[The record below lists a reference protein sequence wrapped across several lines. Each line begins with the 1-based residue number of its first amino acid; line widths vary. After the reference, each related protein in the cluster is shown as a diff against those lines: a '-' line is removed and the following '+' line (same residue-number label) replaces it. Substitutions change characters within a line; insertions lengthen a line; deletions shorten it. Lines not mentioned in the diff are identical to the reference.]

1 MVWVPEKFSWLSCPL
16 GIGSYL
22 DLKETIIFY
31 VYFPYMSAF
40 FIYFTYFLYS
50 FSPGH
55 IYRIGSW
62 RKKQTCIGHL
72 YCDLCCLSIHS
83 NPCGNILVV
92 FFFSVAVYSW
102 AHDLILVKLE
112 FSCRCVESKGFL
124 LYHGKGLISERS
136 RCFCIFMMYLYLSF

>member
-1 MVWVPEKFSWLSCPL
+1 MTFLPFRYWKLFRFKRNNHILCLLSL
-16 GIGSYL
+16 
-22 DLKETIIFY
+22 Y
-31 VYFPYMSAF
+31 VSI

-83 NPCGNILVV
+83 NPCGNILV

-136 RCFCIFMMYLYLSF
+136 RCFCIFMMYLCLSF